1 MRLYRPVL
9 LVLSLFLL
17 TTVEAVERK
26 KCNFNSEWRLQIGDF
41 PDAATT
47 AFDDSRWRQ
56 VTLPYAFNGDE
67 AFRKDIVDLTDTI
80 CWYRKHF
87 ELKQEEM
94 VDRKYF
100 IEFEG
105 VRQGADFYLNG
116 QHLGYSENGVMACG
130 FDLTPYIKEGE
141 NVMAVRCDNSWTY
154 ESRQYQSRYQWNDR
168 NFNANYGGI
177 PKNVWLHVT
186 GKALPDTAAL

>member
-1 MRLYRPVL
+1 M
-9 LVLSLFLL
+9 
-17 TTVEAVERK
+17 ERK

-87 ELKQEEM
+87 RIEKLKNGRIE
-94 VDRKYF
+94 DTHKYF

-130 FDLTPYIKEGE
+130 FDLTPYIKEGD
-141 NVMAVRCDNSWTY
+141 NVLAVRCDNSWTY
-154 ESRQYQSRYQWNDR
+154 ESRQYQRM
-168 NFNANYGGI
+168 
-177 PKNVWLHVT
+177 PT
-186 GKALPDTAAL
+186 MAASPRMSGCM

>member
-47 AFDDSRWRQ
+47 AFDASRWRQ

-87 ELKQEEM
+87 EVKQESLSEK
-94 VDRKYF
+94 KYF

-130 FDLTPYIKEGE
+130 FDLTPYIKEGD
-141 NVMAVRCDNSWTY
+141 NVLAVRCDNSWTY

-168 NFNANYGGI
+168 NFNRH
-177 PKNVWLHVT
+177 P
-186 GKALPDTAAL
+186 